1 MNDFE
6 LESEYLLDVEN
17 NLQQIVD
24 KNNSQIQI
32 YEEEYKKDYIDYAD
46 KSTAPEVR
54 KFLSGHLK
62 QLASSIDYLNNENY
76 R

>member
-24 KNNSQIQI
+24 KNNSQIQ
-32 YEEEYKKDYIDYAD
+32 
-46 KSTAPEVR
+46 
-54 KFLSGHLK
+54 
-62 QLASSIDYLNNENY
+62 QM
-76 R
+76 